1 MRASEKTSNN
11 SDLEIRVIK
20 RKPSDFDARRV
31 YFRIEMGDKGLS
43 IEGSNWYVG
52 DDELAIEKAIYDI
65 KKKFQKNK
73 NVKTIT
79 VSVLPQEEWDI

>member
-31 YFRIEMGDKGLS
+31 YFRIEMGDKGLLS
-43 IEGSNWYVG
+43 
-52 DDELAIEKAIYDI
+52 
-65 KKKFQKNK
+65 
-73 NVKTIT
+73 
-79 VSVLPQEEWDI
+79 